1 MKKFVCRDIGFACD
15 FTAEGATAEE
25 LMPKIADHARVAHNM
40 AQLDDATKA
49 KVSAA
54 IKDA

>member
-15 FTAEGATAEE
+15 FTAEGATVEE